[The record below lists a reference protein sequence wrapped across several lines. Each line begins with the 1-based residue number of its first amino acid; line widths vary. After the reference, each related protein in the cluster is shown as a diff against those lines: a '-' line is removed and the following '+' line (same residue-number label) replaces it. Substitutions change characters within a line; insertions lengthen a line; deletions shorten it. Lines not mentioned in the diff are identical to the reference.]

1 MTRRA
6 RMGMRPGLETMRELL
21 AALGHPEK
29 GLVAVQVAGT
39 NGKGST
45 SRLLQAIL
53 SSQGLR
59 TGLFTSPHIVC
70 LRERFLIGE
79 EAISEIEC
87 ADLLEEL
94 RPAAESCQ
102 ASFFEICTALAVLWF
117 QRRGVD
123 LAVLETGLGGRLDS
137 VTALPAQGLLLT
149 GASLDHTAI
158 LGNTVEA
165 IWTEKVAALR
175 PGKPIFTPPQ
185 PESLRVILDAAAAKA
200 QCEVVWCDQPA
211 PLEPPISGEGQRR
224 NLDLAWGAAC
234 RLLGRVPHP
243 QAVAESLSRLPWP
256 GRVQRL
262 PGTPEVVLDV
272 GHNPEA
278 LELLGREIRE
288 TRPVLLFACMADKD
302 WPHAL
307 GYLIEAGLTE
317 LHLFPLATGRAE
329 DPQRIAGY
337 FPQAIVHPDPQ
348 TAWIAA
354 ERRAREANVPVLVCG
369 SFHTVGA
376 LQRLLQAQGRYAFWP
391 EGIVPDPEV
400 PGLG

>member
-1 MTRRA
+1 
-6 RMGMRPGLETMRELL
+6 
-21 AALGHPEK
+21 
-29 GLVAVQVAGT
+29 
-39 NGKGST
+39 
-45 SRLLQAIL
+45 
-53 SSQGLR
+53 
-59 TGLFTSPHIVC
+59 
-70 LRERFLIGE
+70 
-79 EAISEIEC
+79 
-87 ADLLEEL
+87 
-94 RPAAESCQ
+94 
-102 ASFFEICTALAVLWF
+102 
-117 QRRGVD
+117 
-123 LAVLETGLGGRLDS
+123 LDS

-256 GRVQRL
+256 GRVQHL

-288 TRPVLLFACMADKD
+288 IRPVLLFACMADKD

-354 ERRAREANVPVLVCG
+354 ERRAREANVPVLICG

-391 EGIVPDPEV
+391 EGIVPDPQV